1 MARECSLL
9 PGSCLHY
16 FQMFVFSGTA
26 NSPRGPTAGNE
37 AVAQGADDELEI
49 AKILS
54 EDEIVIPR

>member
-1 MARECSLL
+1 
-9 PGSCLHY
+9 
-16 FQMFVFSGTA
+16 MFVFSGTA
-26 NSPRGPTAGNE
+26 NSLGGPTAGNE